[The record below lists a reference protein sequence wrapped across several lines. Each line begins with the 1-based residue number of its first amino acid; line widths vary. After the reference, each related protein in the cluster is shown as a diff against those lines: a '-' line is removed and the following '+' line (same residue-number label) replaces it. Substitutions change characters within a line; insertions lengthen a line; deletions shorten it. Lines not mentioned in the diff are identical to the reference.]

1 MRVPGIFCFS
11 LPPCS
16 PQTHVGSILI
26 SEKDLEV
33 SPEKRGYGLIAKSH
47 EPGGAAT
54 AEDGLEGSLVEWPIS
69 VILPHW
75 RLAKWQHTK
84 RIALSLCA

>member
-1 MRVPGIFCFS
+1 MA
-11 LPPCS
+11 L
-16 PQTHVGSILI
+16 
-26 SEKDLEV
+26 
-33 SPEKRGYGLIAKSH
+33 
-47 EPGGAAT
+47 GGAAT
-54 AEDGLEGSLVEWPIS
+54 AEDGPEGGLVEWPIS